1 MNLTMCVII
10 SNENDDVLSSL
21 NVNAIK
27 KINGVFSSDE
37 IVSKFSNF
45 YYEKMILDITA
56 IKDYKDI
63 KNIQNLSINL
73 DMSKLIILLDGSSET
88 SAQEYISG
96 LISMG
101 IYNFTK
107 NKDGIV
113 YLLSHPNSYKDV
125 ANMHMI
131 NAEDEIGRGELNVTR
146 VLGVKNLT
154 EHAGSTTFIYMLK
167 KQLEKKY
174 RVAAIEIGKND
185 FIYFNDRN
193 MLSVSVEEF
202 GKQVLGLSSKYEVI
216 LVDLNESKQEK
227 VCSDVLYLLEPS
239 IIKINKLVVKNRDKL
254 NNAKGKKVI
263 LNKSLLSPKDISE
276 FEMEAGLKTFYSIPP
291 QNDRNDSVALTNLLI
306 RLGFLKK
313 ESEEP
318 PEKQAGGIFSIF
330 KHRS

>member
-1 MNLTMCVII
+1 M
-10 SNENDDVLSSL
+10 
-21 NVNAIK
+21 K
-27 KINGVFSSDE
+27 
-37 IVSKFSNF
+37 
-45 YYEKMILDITA
+45 
-56 IKDYKDI
+56 
-63 KNIQNLSINL
+63 
-73 DMSKLIILLDGSSET
+73 
-88 SAQEYISG
+88 
-96 LISMG
+96 
-101 IYNFTK
+101 
-107 NKDGIV
+107 
-113 YLLSHPNSYKDV
+113 
-125 ANMHMI
+125 
-131 NAEDEIGRGELNVTR
+131 
-146 VLGVKNLT
+146 
-154 EHAGSTTFIYMLK
+154 
-167 KQLEKKY
+167 KKY

-318 PEKQAGGIFSIF
+318 PEKQDGGIFSIF

>member
-10 SNENDDVLSSL
+10 SNENDDVISSL

-88 SAQEYISG
+88 SAQDYISG

-154 EHAGSTTFIYMLK
+154 EHAGSTTF
-167 KQLEKKY
+167 
-174 RVAAIEIGKND
+174 V
-185 FIYFNDRN
+185 
-193 MLSVSVEEF
+193 
-202 GKQVLGLSSKYEVI
+202 
-216 LVDLNESKQEK
+216 
-227 VCSDVLYLLEPS
+227 
-239 IIKINKLVVKNRDKL
+239 
-254 NNAKGKKVI
+254 
-263 LNKSLLSPKDISE
+263 
-276 FEMEAGLKTFYSIPP
+276 
-291 QNDRNDSVALTNLLI
+291 
-306 RLGFLKK
+306 
-313 ESEEP
+313 
-318 PEKQAGGIFSIF
+318 
-330 KHRS
+330 